1 MTDATEP
8 VQGPHPGH
16 PEDGGPRVVVDRA
29 RYRRTEPTFAR
40 AVARALGDARDV
52 LDLGA
57 GQVPY
62 LPSGRAV
69 TDAGDPSSGLP
80 YADDAFD
87 AAVAAF
93 VLAGWTDPAR
103 GLAEV
108 RRVTRGPVV
117 LLVRDPERVA
127 GHWLAEYA
135 PEVVAADARRW
146 PTLDQVAAA
155 LGGEVETTRL
165 PVPFTCVDG
174 FWEAYTGRP
183 ERLLDP
189 GVRAADPAWSRVDD
203 LAARRAVAALRTA
216 LESGAWDDRHGVL
229 RRQPAHDGSVVLV
242 RADRS
247 RPTRPA

>member
-1 MTDATEP
+1 MTK
-8 VQGPHPGH
+8 
-16 PEDGGPRVVVDRA
+16 
-29 RYRRTEPTFAR
+29 
-40 AVARALGDARDV
+40 
-52 LDLGA
+52 
-57 GQVPY
+57 
-62 LPSGRAV
+62 
-69 TDAGDPSSGLP
+69 
-80 YADDAFD
+80 
-87 AAVAAF
+87 
-93 VLAGWTDPAR
+93 
-103 GLAEV
+103 
-108 RRVTRGPVV
+108 VTRGPVV